1 MNASDEINAL
11 LNYGY
16 AILEAQARRC
26 INSVGL
32 DPCVGYLHEL
42 AGTKTPLVYDIQEL
56 YRWAVDLSIIN
67 LLENYKLKKSD
78 FVTTENYHTRLREN
92 TAKLLL
98 DSIKN
103 TFNTRAT
110 YKKKQHTYQNVLQD
124 NVQNLANY
132 ILDKQK
138 ELKFN
143 VPEIQ
148 IKRNDDL
155 EMRDK
160 ILSMTP
166 EQRKKLGINKST
178 LWQIQKN
185 LREGKKVKIYDK
197 VKSKISL

>member
-1 MNASDEINAL
+1 VQ
-11 LNYGY
+11 G
-16 AILEAQARRC
+16 
-26 INSVGL
+26 
-32 DPCVGYLHEL
+32 
-42 AGTKTPLVYDIQEL
+42 L
-56 YRWAVDLSIIN
+56 YRWTVYLSIIN
-67 LLENYKLKKSD
+67 LLENDKIRKSD

-132 ILDKQK
+132 IQDKQK
-138 ELKFN
+138 ELRFN
-143 VPEIQ
+143 VPSVQ

-160 ILSMTP
+160 ILNMIP
-166 EQRKKLGINKST
+166 EQRKVLGINKST

-185 LREGKKVKIYDK
+185 LRARKKVKLYDK
-197 VKSKISL
+197 VKAKIG